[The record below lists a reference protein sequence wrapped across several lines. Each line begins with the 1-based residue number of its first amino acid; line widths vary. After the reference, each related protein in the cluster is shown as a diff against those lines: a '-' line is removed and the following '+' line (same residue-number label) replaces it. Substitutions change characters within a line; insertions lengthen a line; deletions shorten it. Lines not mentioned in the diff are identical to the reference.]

1 MTGLP
6 AGSSHAPTPALSV
19 PGAGRAGTSHG
30 ISTATGSRVA
40 TWPLLVLALPAVVA
54 IWSGWVGLGAMCG
67 FGPVDLL
74 PGIGGGA
81 HLNTAIT
88 LPVGM
93 EVYAAYALRAWLA
106 GDVPARARVFAR
118 RSALSALALGAA
130 GQVAY
135 HLMTAARWREAP
147 WPVTIAVS
155 CVPVAVLGMGAA
167 LAHLLREPVAEPAVE
182 PVVEPDFA
190 GLVQEALNRAVGPVE
205 PAVDPGPEPV
215 PDPGVEPVVEP
226 VREPAAQVGSAA
238 PEPVREPEPEPAP
251 APGVEPAP
259 EPLPPAAAEVVE
271 RPRLAV
277 VPQAPVVRRAARK
290 GPAKSSDPRVGLRVA
305 CGCGCGQDVSR
316 MTKDRHEERARELA
330 SRASQNGHREPVSA
344 R

>member
-6 AGSSHAPTPALSV
+6 AGTSHAPAPGLSA
-19 PGAGRAGTSHG
+19 PGPDRGGTSHG
-30 ISTATGSRVA
+30 NSGTAGSRVA
-40 TWPLLVLALPAVVA
+40 TWPLLALALPAVVA
-54 IWSGWVGLGAMCG
+54 IWSGWVGLGGMCG

-74 PGIGGGA
+74 PGIGRGA

-118 RSALSALALGAA
+118 RSALVALALGAA

-135 HLMTAARWREAP
+135 HLMTAAHWKAAP

-167 LAHLLREPVAEPAVE
+167 LAHLLGEPAGEPVVEPARPGLVQVPLNQAEPVVEPGPEPGSDPAREPAVE
-182 PVVEPDFA
+182 PP
-190 GLVQEALNRAVGPVE
+190 
-205 PAVDPGPEPV
+205 
-215 PDPGVEPVVEP
+215 
-226 VREPAAQVGSAA
+226 REPAAQAGSTA
-238 PEPVREPEPEPAP
+238 PEPAREPELEPA
-251 APGVEPAP
+251 GEPVAGSAP
-259 EPLPPAAAEVVE
+259 EPFPPAAAEVVE

-277 VPQAPVVRRAARK
+277 VPPAPAARRVARK
-290 GPAKSSDPRVGLRVA
+290 GPVKSSDPRVGLRVA

-316 MTKDRHEERARELA
+316 MTKDRHEERVRQLA

>member
-6 AGSSHAPTPALSV
+6 AGTSHAPTPALSV
-19 PGAGRAGTSHG
+19 PGAGRGGTSHG

-106 GDVPARARVFAR
+106 GAVPARARVFAR
-118 RSALSALALGAA
+118 RSALSALGLGAA

-135 HLMTAARWREAP
+135 HLMTAAGWGEAP

-167 LAHLLREPVAEPAVE
+167 LAHLLCEPVAEPAVE
-182 PVVEPDFA
+182 PVAEPDFV
-190 GLVQEALNRAVGPVE
+190 GLVQEAVQEALNRAAGAVE

-215 PDPGVEPVVEP
+215 PDPGVEPAD
-226 VREPAAQVGSAA
+226 EPAAQVGSAA
-238 PEPVREPEPEPAP
+238 PEPAREPEPQPAP
-251 APGVEPAP
+251 ASVVEPAP

-277 VPQAPVVRRAARK
+277 VPPSPVVRRATRK

-316 MTKDRHEERARELA
+316 MTKDRHEERA
-330 SRASQNGHREPVSA
+330 SRAAQNGHREPVSA